1 MAKKASVARVARD
14 DRGFLFFEGDA
25 RMTTS
30 AKSITVIALIVLVCA
45 WFRATAAPVGDKDAG
60 KSTQRN
66 PKAVK
71 AFMRGKLDA
80 SQQILE
86 GLVTEDFDLIS
97 KGADRLR
104 VMSMRAEWNVL
115 RGPVYED
122 QSASF
127 RRSAELLGKMAK
139 EKNIDGASLTYLHM
153 TMQCINC
160 HKFTRSADVVNA
172 QPRLPPAT
180 LFGSKGAEQRNQETR
195 PETDVEAV
203 VR

>member
-1 MAKKASVARVARD
+1 
-14 DRGFLFFEGDA
+14 
-25 RMTTS
+25 MTTS
-30 AKSITVIALIVLVCA
+30 AKSITVLALIVLVCG
-45 WFRATAAPVGDKDAG
+45 WFRATAAPVADKDAG
-60 KSTQRN
+60 KSAQPN

-86 GLVTEDFDLIS
+86 GLVTEDFDLIG

-160 HKFTRSADVVNA
+160 HKFTRNADVVNA
-172 QPRLPPAT
+172 QPPLPPAT
-180 LFGSKGAEQRNQETR
+180 QFGSTGAKRRNPETR

-203 VR
+203 AR